1 MYQGIPIVVFLTDWS
16 NLYILWKS
24 LDLII
29 LLQATVLISLQLPKS
44 QSFLVIIY

>member
-1 MYQGIPIVVFLTDWS
+1 MYQGIPIVVLLMDWS

-29 LLQATVLISLQLPKS
+29 LWQAAVLISLHLPKS
-44 QSFLVIIY
+44 QFFLVIIY